1 MATIEAALD
10 SMLDFS
16 GPTIDSN
23 IIEKFVCRITPVDN
37 GHYRWD
43 LNFAPNK
50 KQAIIGAIE
59 GRKGKA
65 SVEIKEYGED
75 DEHPHRTYDRSIQ
88 FSSDGTIAYFCLIAA
103 CAAARRAIGTRN
115 GEQDT

>member
-1 MATIEAALD
+1 MAAIEAALD

-50 KQAIIGAIE
+50 KQAVIGAIE
-59 GRKGKA
+59 GRKGKV
-65 SVEIKEYGED
+65 SVEIVKTTGKPVACTAPKRGKYG
-75 DEHPHRTYDRSIQ
+75 HSP
-88 FSSDGTIAYFCLIAA
+88 
-103 CAAARRAIGTRN
+103 
-115 GEQDT
+115 

>member
-1 MATIEAALD
+1 MNEELSRLNAAFDDETGTLDMAAIEDALD
-10 SMLDFS
+10 SILDFS
-16 GPTIDSN
+16 GPSIDSS
-23 IIEKFVCRITPVDN
+23 IIDKFVCRITPVDN

-50 KQAIIGAIE
+50 KQAIIGAVE

-65 SVEIKEYGED
+65 NAEIKEYGED

-88 FSSDGTIAYFCLIAA
+88 FSTDGVSGQHIF
-103 CAAARRAIGTRN
+103 
-115 GEQDT
+115 